1 MPDTIS
7 PASTPASSPAPSPG
21 RVFGVTASA
30 ARRISALAAKE
41 GKAGQRLRI
50 TVSGGG
56 CSGFKYSFAFDGA
69 LNADDRVFERD
80 GAAVVVDEAS
90 LELLDKAEVDY
101 KEDLMGSY
109 FAIQNPNATSSCGCG
124 ASFAVD

>member
-1 MPDTIS
+1 MPDTL
-7 PASTPASSPAPSPG
+7 APAPARS
-21 RVFGVTASA
+21 FGVTAAA
-30 ARRISALAAKE
+30 ARRIAALAAKE
-41 GKAGQRLRI
+41 GKAGQRLRV

-56 CSGFKYSFAFDGA
+56 CSGFKYSFGFDGA
-69 LNADDRVFERD
+69 LHADDRVFERD
-80 GAAVVVDEAS
+80 GSAVVVDEAS
-90 LELLDKAEVDY
+90 LELLDKAEIDY